1 MRAHRRDRISRS
13 EDGVSIYVEADQWFK
28 AKYGAKHGS
37 VRFEKIDEIQNEA
50 IKLMLKR
57 EKDETDRIPATASGS
72 RLSGNHVSQRP
83 GIGAIRIVRS
93 IEGWHTHMW
102 HSDVEER
109 SWTG

>member
-72 RLSGNHVSQRP
+72 RLSGNHVSQLPWNWRDPYRP
-83 GIGAIRIVRS
+83 I
-93 IEGWHTHMW
+93 
-102 HSDVEER
+102 D
-109 SWTG
+109 

>member
-1 MRAHRRDRISRS
+1 MRARRRDRISRS

-57 EKDETDRIPATASGS
+57 EKDETSRIP
-72 RLSGNHVSQRP
+72 GNRKRQPTERRP
-83 GIGAIRIVRS
+83 DQSAPWNWCDLYRPI
-93 IEGWHTHMW
+93 
-102 HSDVEER
+102 D
-109 SWTG
+109 